1 MRTRYWLPRWA
12 PMIGIT
18 LLGRVF
24 AQRGIGPLDLAHEA
38 VHVEQQRADGW
49 RFYVRYVFSRRW
61 RVRYEARA
69 YAVQARAGRPIEGEH
84 GLAAQLAGP
93 LYLWPCSRAE
103 AAEAIRSSL

>member
-49 RFYVRYVFSRRW
+49 RFDVRYVFSRRW

-69 YAVQARAGRPIEGEH
+69 YAVQARLVGQSATG
-84 GLAAQLAGP
+84 AAISP
-93 LYLWPCSRAE
+93 
-103 AAEAIRSSL
+103 RSCIWR

>member
-1 MRTRYWLPRWA
+1 MRTRYWLPGWA

-18 LLGRVF
+18 ILGRVL

-38 VHVEQQRADGW
+38 VHVEQQRVDGW
-49 RFYVRYVFSRRW
+49 RFYVRYVLSRGW
-61 RVRYEARA
+61 RVRYEAPA
-69 YAVQARAGRPIEGEH
+69 YAVQARAGCPVEGER

-103 AAEAIRSSL
+103 AAQAIRSFL